1 MPAQAQITSVEAIES
16 FRAKLIVFLGQMRP
30 VLEEIGNE
38 VVQTR
43 LWLQNEQRTF
53 WEHELRLRGRRLDEA
68 RQELFNARL
77 SQFHEST
84 ALHHMAVQ
92 RRQRAV
98 QEAEAK
104 LVALKKWDRDLDN
117 RVAPLMKPVEQLH
130 GFLTTDMTRA
140 VAYLDRTL
148 RLLDAYRRVAPGRG
162 DKTAVTGTAKDGGG
176 TLK

>member
-1 MPAQAQITSVEAIES
+1 MTGQAQITSVEAIES
-16 FRAKLIVFLGQMRP
+16 FRAKLIVFLGQARP

-53 WEHELRLRGRRLDEA
+53 WEQQLRMRGRRLEEA
-68 RQELFNARL
+68 KQELFNAKL

-84 ALHHMAVQ
+84 ALHLMAVQ
-92 RRQRAV
+92 RTQRAV

-104 LVALKKWDRDLDN
+104 LIVLKKWDRELDN
-117 RVAPLMKPVEQLH
+117 RVAPLMKPVETLH
-130 GFLTTDMTRA
+130 GFVVTDMARA

-148 RLLDAYRRVAPGRG
+148 RALEAYRSVATAHGNVTASTGPA
-162 DKTAVTGTAKDGGG
+162 KTGEEI
-176 TLK
+176 